1 MIVKQCTI
9 GKPVTVKGKGL
20 HTGLETELTFC
31 PAPENFGYKFK
42 RIDLEG
48 QPIVSAIAE
57 NVVDTSRGTTIEE
70 KGVRISTIEH
80 AIAALVGCGVD
91 NAVIEI
97 TGPETPIVDG
107 SSKAFVE
114 AIQEGGI
121 VEQEAER
128 KYYEIKEKI
137 HYHDP
142 VKGIEITIYPDDHLS
157 YQVMVD
163 YNSKVLANQFAVLNN
178 LANFNQEISMCRTF
192 VFLHELEFLL
202 QHNLIK
208 GGDLNNAMVIVDR
221 PVTQEELDR
230 LADLFQKPK
239 VQVKAGGVLNNL
251 EPHFPNEP
259 ARHKLLD
266 LVGDLA
272 LIGMPIKGRI
282 IANRPGHAANNE
294 VARLVRKKMKRDL
307 SKPIPPVYD
316 PNSAPLFDVME
327 IQKRIPHRFPFLL
340 VDKITHLDEW
350 VVTGVKCVT
359 MNEAFFAG
367 HFPDEPIMPGVLQ
380 IEAMAQVGAILLLS
394 FVPDPHNYL
403 VYFMKI
409 ENVKFK
415 QKVVPG
421 DVLNM
426 RLILTEPIKR
436 GIALCVGQG
445 FVGDKMVIEVEFM
458 AQMSRKPNV

>member
-1 MIVKQCTI
+1 MSVKQCTI
-9 GKPVTVKGKGL
+9 DKPVTVKGKGL
-20 HTGLETELTFC
+20 HTGLETEITFC

-42 RIDLEG
+42 RIDLED
-48 QPIVSAIAE
+48 QPMISAIAE

-80 AIAALVGCGVD
+80 VMAALVGSGVD
-91 NAVIEI
+91 NAILEI

-107 SSKAFVE
+107 SSMPFVE
-114 AIQEGGI
+114 AIKKAGI

-128 KYYEIKEKI
+128 RFYEIKEKI
-137 HYHDP
+137 TYSEP
-142 VKGIEITIYPDDHLS
+142 SKGIEITIYPDDHLS

-163 YNSKVLANQFAVLNN
+163 YNSKVLGNQFAVLNS
-178 LANFNQEISMCRTF
+178 LSAFNQEVAMCRTF

-208 GGDLNNAMVIVDR
+208 GGDLDNALVIVDR
-221 PVTQEELDR
+221 PISQEELDR

-251 EPHFPNEP
+251 EPHFTNEP

-272 LIGMPIKGRI
+272 LIGMPVKGKI
-282 IANRPGHAANNE
+282 IATKPGHAANNE
-294 VARLVRKKMKRDL
+294 IARLVRKKMKKDMG
-307 SKPIPPVYD
+307 KPTPPAYD

-350 VVTGVKCVT
+350 VVCGVKSIT
-359 MNEAFFAG
+359 MNESFFVG

-394 FVPDPHNYL
+394 SVPDPQNHL
-403 VYFMKI
+403 VYFLKI

-436 GIALCVGQG
+436 GIALCTGQG
-445 FVGDKMVIEVEFM
+445 FVGDKLVIEAEFM
-458 AQMSRKPNV
+458 AQLSRKPNL

>member
-1 MIVKQCTI
+1 MAVKQCTI
-9 GKPVTVKGKGL
+9 GKPVAVKGKGL
-20 HTGLETELTFC
+20 HTGLETEITFT
-31 PAPENFGYKFK
+31 PAPENFGFKFK
-42 RIDLEG
+42 RVDLEG

-80 AIAALVGCGVD
+80 VMAALVGSGVD
-91 NAVIEI
+91 NAIMEI

-107 SSKAFVE
+107 SSDAFVKAIKE
-114 AIQEGGI
+114 AGI
-121 VEQEAER
+121 VEQDAER

-137 HYHDP
+137 TYSDP
-142 VKGIEITIYPDDHLS
+142 VKGIDITIYPDDHLS

-163 YNSKVLANQFAVLNN
+163 YNSKVLANQFAVLNS
-178 LANFNQEISMCRTF
+178 LENFNQEISMCRTF

-208 GGDLNNAMVIVDR
+208 GGDLNNALVIIDR

-251 EPHFPNEP
+251 EPHFTNEP

-266 LVGDLA
+266 LVGDLS
-272 LIGMPIKGRI
+272 LIGMPIKGRV
-282 IANRPGHAANNE
+282 IASRPGHAANNE
-294 VARLVRKKMKRDL
+294 IARLVRKKMKRDL
-307 SKPIPPVYD
+307 GKPTPPDYD
-316 PNSAPLFDVME
+316 PNSHPLFDVVE

-359 MNEAFFAG
+359 MNEAFFVG

-394 FVPDPHNYL
+394 GIPDPQNYL

-415 QKVVPG
+415 QKVTPG

-436 GIALCVGQG
+436 GIALCTGQG
-445 FVGDKMVIEVEFM
+445 FVGDKLVIEAEFM
-458 AQMSRKPNV
+458 AQMSRKPNL

>member
-9 GKPVTVKGKGL
+9 GKPVSVKGKGL
-20 HTGLETELTFC
+20 HTGLETEITFC

-91 NAVIEI
+91 NAILEI
-97 TGPETPIVDG
+97 TGPETPIMDG
-107 SSKAFVE
+107 SARAFVE
-114 AIQEGGI
+114 AIQEAGV

-137 HYHDP
+137 HYSDP

-163 YNSKVLANQFAVLNN
+163 YNSKVLANQFAVLND
-178 LANFNQEISMCRTF
+178 LSTFNKDISMCRTF

-208 GGDLNNAMVIVDR
+208 GGDLNNALVIVDR

-251 EPHFPNEP
+251 EPHFTNEP

-282 IANRPGHAANNE
+282 IATRPGHAANNE
-294 VARLVRKKMKRDL
+294 MARLVRKKMKKDL
-307 SKPIPPVYD
+307 GKPTPPAYD
-316 PNSAPLFDVME
+316 PNSQPLFDVIE

-350 VVTGVKCVT
+350 VVCGVKSVS

-394 FVPDPHNYL
+394 TVPDPHNYL

-409 ENVKFK
+409 ESVKFK

-421 DVLNM
+421 DVLNVRM
-426 RLILTEPIKR
+426 ILTEPIKR
-436 GIALCVGQG
+436 GIALCTGQG
-445 FVGDKMVIEVEFM
+445 FVGDKLVIEAEFM
-458 AQMSRKPNV
+458 AQLARKPNL

>member
-20 HTGLETELTFC
+20 HTGLDTEITFC

-48 QPIVSAIAE
+48 QPMVSAVAE

-80 AIAALVGCGVD
+80 VMAALVGSGVD
-91 NAVIEI
+91 NAILEI

-107 SSKAFVE
+107 SAIAFVE
-114 AIQEGGI
+114 AIKDAGI
-121 VEQEAER
+121 IEQDAER

-137 HYHDP
+137 TYSDP
-142 VKGIEITIYPDDHLS
+142 AKGIEITIYPDDHLS

-163 YNSKVLANQFAVLNN
+163 YNSKVLGNQFSVLNN
-178 LANFNQEISMCRTF
+178 MSAFNSEIAMCRTF

-208 GGDLNNAMVIVDR
+208 GGDLNNALVIIDR

-230 LADLFQKPK
+230 LADLFNKPK

-251 EPHFPNEP
+251 DPHFTNEP

-272 LIGMPIKGRI
+272 LIGIPVRGKI
-282 IANRPGHAANNE
+282 IATRPGHAANNE
-294 VARLVRKKMKRDL
+294 MARMVRKKMKKDL
-307 SKPIPPVYD
+307 GKPTPPAYD
-316 PNSAPLFDVME
+316 PNVPPLMDILE
-327 IQKRIPHRFPFLL
+327 IQKRLPHRAPFLL

-350 VVTGVKCVT
+350 VVTGVKGVT
-359 MNEAFFAG
+359 MNESFFMG

-380 IEAMAQVGAILLLS
+380 IEAMAQVGGILLLS
-394 FVPDPHNYL
+394 TVPDPQNYL
-403 VYFMKI
+403 IYFLKI
-409 ENVKFK
+409 ESVKFK

-421 DVLNM
+421 DLLNVRM
-426 RLILTEPIKR
+426 ILNEPIKR
-436 GIALCVGQG
+436 GIALCSGQG
-445 FVGDKMVIEVEFM
+445 FVGDKMVIEAEFM
-458 AQMSRKPNV
+458 AQLSKKPNL

>member
-9 GKPVTVKGKGL
+9 SKPVSVKGKGL
-20 HTGLETELTFC
+20 HTGLETEITFC
-31 PAPENFGYKFK
+31 PAPENFGFKFK
-42 RIDLEG
+42 RIDLED
-48 QPIVSAIAE
+48 QPIISAIAE

-80 AIAALVGCGVD
+80 VIAALVGCGVD
-91 NAVIEI
+91 NAILEI

-107 SSKAFVE
+107 SSIAFVNAIME
-114 AIQEGGI
+114 AGI
-121 VEQEAER
+121 VEQDADR

-137 HYHDP
+137 TYSDP
-142 VKGIEITIYPDDHLS
+142 AKGIEITIYPDDHLS

-163 YNSKVLANQFAVLNN
+163 YNSKVLGNQFAVLNS
-178 LANFNQEISMCRTF
+178 LSNFNKDIAMCRTF

-208 GGDLNNAMVIVDR
+208 GGDLNNALVIVDR
-221 PVTQEELDR
+221 PITQEELDR

-251 EPHFPNEP
+251 DPHFTNEP

-272 LIGMPIKGRI
+272 LIGVHIKGKI
-282 IANRPGHAANNE
+282 IATKPGHAANNE
-294 VARLVRKKMKRDL
+294 MARLVRKKMKKDMG
-307 SKPIPPVYD
+307 KPAPPAYD
-316 PNSAPLFDVME
+316 PNQTPLMDVVE
-327 IQKRIPHRFPFLL
+327 IQKRLPHRFPFLL
-340 VDKITHLDEW
+340 VDKITYLDEW
-350 VVTGVKCVT
+350 VVCGVKGVT
-359 MNEAFFAG
+359 MNEAHFIG

-380 IEAMAQVGAILLLS
+380 IEALAQVGGILLLS
-394 FVPDPHNYL
+394 TVPDPQNYL
-403 VYFMKI
+403 LYFLKI

-421 DVLNM
+421 DLLNIRM
-426 RLILTEPIKR
+426 NLTEPIKR
-436 GIALCVGQG
+436 GIALCTGQG
-445 FVGDKMVIEVEFM
+445 FVGDKLVIEAEFM
-458 AQMSRKPNV
+458 AQLSKKPNL